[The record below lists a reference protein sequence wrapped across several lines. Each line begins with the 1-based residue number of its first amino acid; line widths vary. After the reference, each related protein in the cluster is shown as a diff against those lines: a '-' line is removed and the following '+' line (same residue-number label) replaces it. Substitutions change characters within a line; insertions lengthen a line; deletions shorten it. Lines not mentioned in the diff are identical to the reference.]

1 MLHQKTIA
9 KLAPLITNYKTQN
22 NKSKNMI
29 FSFRV
34 VSDEVDNFRRDI
46 QIDADASFLDL
57 RNAIYESVGYDKN
70 QMCSFFLCNNDW
82 ERTREITLEDMGL
95 DASEDAYIMEDT
107 ILSDELEDEGQRLM
121 LTFDYLNDRSFYM
134 ELRKTEPGKTL
145 LEALCSSSM
154 GVAPKQESELE
165 IPEAKPAKTSVKA
178 VEDFDEDF
186 YGSDSYSD
194 DEFEAG
200 GFDEMTLEE

>member
-1 MLHQKTIA
+1 
-9 KLAPLITNYKTQN
+9 
-22 NKSKNMI
+22 MI
-29 FSFRV
+29 FNFRV

-70 QMCSFFLCNNDW
+70 QMCSFFLCDQDW
-82 ERTREITLEDMGL
+82 ERKREITLEDMGL

-107 ILSDELEDEGQRLM
+107 ILSDEIEDEGQRLM
-121 LTFDYLNDRSFYM
+121 LTFDYLNDRSFYIEM
-134 ELRKTEPGKTL
+134 KSLVPGKTL
-145 LEALCSSSM
+145 IDALVASSM

-165 IPEAKPAKTSVKA
+165 IQDAKPAKNSTKGM
-178 VEDFDEDF
+178 EDFDEEF
-186 YGSDSYSD
+186 YGTDSYSD